1 MHIQKSF
8 THGKTNPHY
17 RQVFQRSSYVFRS
30 LAGDSQFQIHICRM
44 DALGSDAVGVSF
56 TTLAIIFGGLSIG
69 IGFGLQNI
77 ASNLIYG
84 N

>member
-1 MHIQKSF
+1 
-8 THGKTNPHY
+8 
-17 RQVFQRSSYVFRS
+17 
-30 LAGDSQFQIHICRM
+30 M